1 MKICFDMDGTIAN
14 LYGVEGWLD
23 DLINENT
30 RPYEMAQVMLNMN
43 ILARRLNQLQN
54 KGYELVIISWLSKN
68 GSAAYD
74 EAVTTAKLAWLKKH
88 LNSVRWNEIHIVR
101 YGTNKA
107 QFASSDEDILFD
119 DEDNNRVNWIG
130 QAYDVTNILE
140 ILKNL

>member
-14 LYGVEGWLD
+14 LYGVEGWLN

-30 RPYEMAQVMLNMN
+30 RPYEMAQVMLNT
-43 ILARRLNQLQN
+43 LARRLNQLQN
-54 KGYELVIISWLSKN
+54 KGHELVIISWLSKN

-74 EAVTTAKLAWLKKH
+74 EAVTAAKLAWLKKH

>member
-14 LYGVEGWLD
+14 LYGVEGWLN

-43 ILARRLNQLQN
+43 TLARRLNQLQN
-54 KGYELVIISWLSKN
+54 KGHELVIISWLSKN

-74 EAVTTAKLAWLKKH
+74 EAVTAAKLAWLKKH

-107 QFASSDEDILFD
+107 QFASSNEDILFD

>member
-14 LYGVEGWLD
+14 LYGVEGWLN

-43 ILARRLNQLQN
+43 TLARRLNQLQN

-74 EAVTTAKLAWLKKH
+74 EAVTAAKLAWLKKH

-119 DEDNNRVNWIG
+119 DEGNNRVNWIG

>member
-30 RPYEMAQVMLNMN
+30 RPYEMAHVMLNMN

-68 GSAAYD
+68 SSTAYD

-88 LNSVRWNEIHIVR
+88 LNSVHWNEIHIVR

-119 DEDNNRVNWIG
+119 DEDNNRANWIG